1 VPVVTDLLAQRA
13 DPTSVVPVVAGSVAP
28 ARVVEVYDFRRPT
41 TLARE
46 HSRALE
52 LAFETFARQ
61 WGTQLTA
68 KVRVLSQVTC
78 EQLAMLTYDEYAAS
92 LPPLTGMVLL
102 PVQGAG
108 PKAVIQF
115 PLDAVLTWVSHML
128 GAARPQPTPERTFTV
143 IEQALVRKLVDDAL
157 DDLRYSLGT
166 LLVQEISTGSFQYNS
181 QFAQAAS
188 KSDLMIVATFAIRV
202 GERVA
207 PGTLAIP
214 AEVLLPQLGETTPTI
229 SAAHARDLLD
239 AQLATVP
246 VGVSLQ
252 LAPAEVLPAAVLG
265 LAVGDIVPLP
275 HPQHRPLTITVDGEP
290 IGTAAVGANG
300 SRLAGIVVTSNPAGA
315 PAHPA
320 GGPATPAA
328 SATTPERSR

>member
-1 VPVVTDLLAQRA
+1 MPFVTDLLVQ
-13 DPTSVVPVVAGSVAP
+13 TSDAVTSVAP

-78 EQLAMLTYDEYAAS
+78 EQLSMLTYDEYAAS
-92 LPPLTGMVLL
+92 LPPLTAMVLL
-102 PVQGAG
+102 PVEGAG
-108 PKAVIQF
+108 AKAVIQF

-128 GAARPQPTPERTFTV
+128 GASKPLPTPDRTFTP

-166 LLVQEISTGSFQYNS
+166 LLVQPISVGTFQFNS

-188 KSDLMIVATFAIRV
+188 KGDLMIVATFAIRV
-202 GERVA
+202 GDRVA

-214 AEVLLPQLGETTPTI
+214 AEVLLPQLGEAVPTI
-229 SAAHARDLLD
+229 SAAAARDLLD
-239 AQLATVP
+239 AQVATVP

-252 LAPAEVLPAAVLG
+252 LAPAEVLPSVVLG
-265 LAVGDIVPLP
+265 LAVGDLVRLP
-275 HPQHRPLTITVDGEP
+275 HAQHRPLTITVDGEP

-300 SRLAGIVVTSNPAGA
+300 SRLAGIVVTSNPAG
-315 PAHPA
+315 
-320 GGPATPAA
+320 
-328 SATTPERSR
+328 TTTNSERS